1 MQTTDAILSTIRAHS
16 SQLQACGV
24 SRIGVFGSASRGD
37 MSPTSDVD
45 VLIDFQ
51 EGKKTYKNFISSTH
65 TLEQA
70 LQLPVDAVTSG
81 SISPYIKPYIEKDIR
96 YVQI

>member
-1 MQTTDAILSTIRAHS
+1 MQSTDAILSTIR
-16 SQLQACGV
+16 SQSTALQACGV

-45 VLIDFQ
+45 VIIDFQ
-51 EGKKTYKNFISSTH
+51 EGKKTYKNFIRTTN

-70 LQLPVDAVTSG
+70 LQLPVDAVTAG